1 MSGEPEMN
9 QQRRNQGPLLRFT
22 KMHGLG
28 NDFMVVDAISQP
40 FRLRPEM
47 IRELA
52 DRNFG
57 IGFDQLLVVEPP
69 GLPDV
74 DFRYRIFNA
83 DGSEV
88 EQCGN
93 GARCFARFVRDQR
106 LTNKRVVRV
115 QTAKGVIE
123 LKIGKDGMVM
133 VNMGVPE
140 LNPPAIPFAA
150 DRQKTVYTVEVDGQ
164 QIELSAVSM
173 GNPPGVLV
181 VDDVDTAPVASLG
194 PALEKHPRFPA
205 RAHIGFLQIVDRS
218 HARLRVFERGSGE
231 TLACGSGACAAVVA
245 GQLRGLLDARVD
257 VELRGGRLVIEW
269 QGEGTPVMMEGPATT
284 VFEGQLRLPG
294 EAPPRRRKGPRSPK
308 TRS

>member
-1 MSGEPEMN
+1 
-9 QQRRNQGPLLRFT
+9 
-22 KMHGLG
+22 
-28 NDFMVVDAISQP
+28 
-40 FRLRPEM
+40 
-47 IRELA
+47 
-52 DRNFG
+52 
-57 IGFDQLLVVEPP
+57 
-69 GLPDV
+69 
-74 DFRYRIFNA
+74 
-83 DGSEV
+83 
-88 EQCGN
+88 
-93 GARCFARFVRDQR
+93 
-106 LTNKRVVRV
+106 
-115 QTAKGVIE
+115 
-123 LKIGKDGMVM
+123 
-133 VNMGVPE
+133 
-140 LNPPAIPFAA
+140 
-150 DRQKTVYTVEVDGQ
+150 VYTVEVDGQ

-173 GNPPGVLV
+173 GNPHGVLV

-205 RAHIGFLQIVDRS
+205 RANIGFLQIVDRS

>member
-1 MSGEPEMN
+1 MSS
-9 QQRRNQGPLLRFT
+9 QRRGPGPLLRFT

-40 FRLRPEM
+40 LRLSPEM

-57 IGFDQLLVVEPP
+57 IGFDQLLLVEPP

-106 LTNKRVVRV
+106 LTNKRIIRV

-123 LKIGKDGMVM
+123 LKIGKDGLVM

-150 DRQKTVYTVEVDGQ
+150 GCQKNVYTVDVDGQ
-164 QIELSAVSM
+164 TLELSAVSM
-173 GNPPGVLV
+173 GNPHGVLLV
-181 VDDVDTAPVASLG
+181 EDVDAAPVATLG
-194 PALEKHPRFPA
+194 PLLEKHPRFPA
-205 RAHIGFLQIVDRS
+205 RANIGFLQIIDRS

-245 GQLRGLLDARVD
+245 GRLRGLLDDRVE
-257 VELRGGRLVIEW
+257 VRLRGGSLVIEW
-269 QGEGTPVMMEGPATT
+269 QGQGAPVMMEGPATS

-294 EAPPRRRKGPRSPK
+294 DPYGRRRKSSKPQK
-308 TRS
+308 HTA

>member
-1 MSGEPEMN
+1 MG
-9 QQRRNQGPLLRFT
+9 QQRRGQGATVRFT

-40 FRLRPEM
+40 FRLSPDM

-106 LTNKRVVRV
+106 LTNKKVIRV

-123 LKIGKDGMVM
+123 LRVGKDGLVM

-150 DRQKTVYTVEVDGQ
+150 DRRKEVYTVDVNGTTV
-164 QIELSAVSM
+164 ELSALSM
-173 GNPPGVLV
+173 GNPHGVLL
-181 VDDVDTAPVASLG
+181 VDDVDTAPVESLG
-194 PALEKHPRFPA
+194 PRLENHPRFPA
-205 RAHIGFLQIVDRS
+205 RANIGFLQIIDRT
-218 HARLRVFERGSGE
+218 HVRLRVFERGSGE

-245 GQLRGLLDARVD
+245 GCLRGLLDHRVE

-269 QGEGTPVMMEGPATT
+269 QGEGAPVMMEGPATS

-294 EAPPRRRKGPRSPK
+294 DHQGRRRRNSRPTKQRS
-308 TRS
+308 